1 MEATAPLNP
10 PAGPPRA
17 AAISSSLA
25 ALPRSL
31 ALPVA
36 GMGLFGIAL
45 RASVKGAAPELA
57 HLGWAAGLPATMAL
71 AWFVCLPA
79 FFVFLAGRDREAT
92 LALCARG
99 TQEAL
104 RTVGSCLASTAP
116 MLWFFAVTAPQS
128 RILQPLGIAF
138 TFFALAAGSGAL
150 GATLKA
156 GGIELSSRARL
167 VFVGLVGLVFV
178 RFATGAG
185 IHWFA
190 FALS

>member
-1 MEATAPLNP
+1 MESTAPLNP
-10 PAGPPRA
+10 SAGPPRGTA
-17 AAISSSLA
+17 LSRSLA
-25 ALPRSL
+25 ALSRSL

-45 RASVKGAAPELA
+45 RASVKSADPELA
-57 HLGWAAGLPATMAL
+57 HLGWAALLPATMAL

-79 FFVFLAGRDREAT
+79 FFVFLAGRDRAAKF
-92 LALCARG
+92 ALCARG

-104 RTVGSCLASTAP
+104 RIVGACLASTAP

-138 TFFALAAGSGAL
+138 TFFAMAAGSGAF
-150 GATLKA
+150 GAALKA
-156 GGIELSSRARL
+156 GGIELSPRARC
-167 VFVGLVGLVFV
+167 VYIALVGLVFV